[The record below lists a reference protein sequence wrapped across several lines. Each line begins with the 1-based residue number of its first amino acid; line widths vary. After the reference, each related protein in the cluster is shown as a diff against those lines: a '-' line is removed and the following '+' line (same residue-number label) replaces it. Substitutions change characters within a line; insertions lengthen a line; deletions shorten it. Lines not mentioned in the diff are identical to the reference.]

1 MPLRPFDAASRPTT
15 LPALLLQDKP
25 YHPVVHG
32 SPGPL
37 LLPIQPFLAVQA
49 DPAVPSYSATS
60 ADTAGQGVG
69 PTKVSVVISHV
80 ATWLDSAA
88 TSVGMSPQR
97 LLLYSLKL
105 CVMPVNPPSW
115 VGTDP
120 VID

>member
-69 PTKVSVVISHV
+69 PTKVWVVREYSVYDELSVSDVISFGTLPHK
-80 ATWLDSAA
+80 
-88 TSVGMSPQR
+88 
-97 LLLYSLKL
+97 LLLYK
-105 CVMPVNPPSW
+105 
-115 VGTDP
+115 
-120 VID
+120 

>member
-15 LPALLLQDKP
+15 LPALLLLQDKP

-49 DPAVPSYSATS
+49 VPAVPSYSATS

-69 PTKVSVVISHV
+69 PTKL
-80 ATWLDSAA
+80 ASAMDQYVGSA
-88 TSVGMSPQR
+88 EGYVDRFKDVERAASSVGMSEQSALDER
-97 LLLYSLKL
+97 
-105 CVMPVNPPSW
+105 
-115 VGTDP
+115 
-120 VID
+120 